1 MAEINAVM
9 SPAEIME
16 LNRSVAEHNARL
28 RSEQKKIPQ
37 QEMGR
42 DEFLKLLL
50 AQLANQD
57 PTAPVEDREFIAQMA
72 QFSSLEQITNMAT
85 DFARLAR
92 IVQNS
97 EAASV
102 LGQSVELQQG
112 DTIIQGTVQAVSRE
126 EIPRVMVNGFYYNW
140 DQVTKVYY
148 RGDQDL

>member
-1 MAEINAVM
+1 MADIKAVM
-9 SPAEIME
+9 SSEDIME
-16 LNRSVAEHNARL
+16 LNRNVAEHNARL
-28 RSEQKKIPQ
+28 RNEQKKIPQ
-37 QEMGR
+37 QEMGK

-112 DTIIQGTVQAVSRE
+112 DNVIQGTVQAVSRE
-126 EIPRVMVNGFYYNW
+126 ETPRVMVNGLYYNW